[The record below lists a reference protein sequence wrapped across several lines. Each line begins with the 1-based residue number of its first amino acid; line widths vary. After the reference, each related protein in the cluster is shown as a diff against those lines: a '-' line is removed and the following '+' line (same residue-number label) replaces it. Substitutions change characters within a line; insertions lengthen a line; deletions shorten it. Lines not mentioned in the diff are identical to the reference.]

1 MLGQTLKVAVHKEM
15 FPNTLR
21 DLGLSTRMWFK
32 GCMVSSKPIDGSLP
46 KYLFVVSLHLFL
58 LQAANSI
65 RNAIVKEEVLEPGDC
80 FPKVAPMSPR
90 GGGPGSPKPQP
101 KEVGDE
107 GETQPGSP
115 DELKS
120 KSKDQEFQHM
130 ERSSDTH
137 QHVAEGAA
145 GAKEAELQGGVSRV
159 DAPTIHPPSPSAV
172 PMDQPGHVVSGSD
185 QRSSNTPEKATLL
198 AGVQSPRPSFARPP
212 PSNPTDFTHE
222 LNTRFGGNDNGYD
235 PYYTPESMPPAPLSD
250 SAVYNRLWRVFRRRK
265 DGKYALD
272 EKWVEAWNDAKGSG
286 RDEVKAIFEK
296 VGYNPDKVQE
306 TRGKSVFVH
315 AGAKNTLQIT
325 MMQI

>member
-1 MLGQTLKVAVHKEM
+1 MGQTLKVAVHKEM

-137 QHVAEGAA
+137 TNM
-145 GAKEAELQGGVSRV
+145 LQKVQLGLKKLNSRV
-159 DAPTIHPPSPSAV
+159 VCPEWMPP
-172 PMDQPGHVVSGSD
+172 Q
-185 QRSSNTPEKATLL
+185 
-198 AGVQSPRPSFARPP
+198 
-212 PSNPTDFTHE
+212 FTH
-222 LNTRFGGNDNGYD
+222 LVPALYRWINLGMWSVVVTRDL
-235 PYYTPESMPPAPLSD
+235 PTH
-250 SAVYNRLWRVFRRRK
+250 RRRLRCWQVSSHH
-265 DGKYALD
+265 GQVLLD
-272 EKWVEAWNDAKGSG
+272 HL
-286 RDEVKAIFEK
+286 R
-296 VGYNPDKVQE
+296 
-306 TRGKSVFVH
+306 
-315 AGAKNTLQIT
+315 QIPLT
-325 MMQI
+325 SPMS